1 MEPLVIKGM
10 PIGQGRPKIIISL
23 MHAEAADA
31 CATAKRGRQAGV
43 DCFEWRGDF
52 CRNVHDIPNMIED
65 ACLVADCLPHNPL
78 LFTFRSVDQGGQMDL
93 PVDAYVAL
101 NEALIETGCID
112 MVDIETW
119 IGDAAV
125 SDLIAH
131 AHAHGVA
138 TVVSYHNFA
147 GTPQTDWMVS
157 LLTHIADL
165 GADIPKIAVMARTA
179 ADTLRLLAA
188 TEEVA
193 RVHTDKPLLTMAM
206 GTQGSISRLS
216 GELFGSALTFCA
228 LEASSAPGQVDVARA
243 RLIMDAFHDVLA

>member
-23 MHAEAADA
+23 MHAEAEQA
-31 CATAKRGRQAGV
+31 CATIEDGKLAGV

-52 CRNVHDIPNMIED
+52 CRNVHDVAKMVED
-65 ACLVADCLPHNPL
+65 ARLIAGSVPRNPL
-78 LFTFRSVDQGGQMDL
+78 LFTFRSVDQGGRMDL
-93 PVDAYVAL
+93 PVAEYVAL
-101 NEALIETGCID
+101 NEALVESGCID
-112 MVDIETW
+112 MVDIESW
-119 IGDAAV
+119 IGDAAM
-125 SDLIAH
+125 SDLIGH

-157 LLTHIADL
+157 LLTHMADL
-165 GADIPKIAVMARTA
+165 GADVPKIAVMANTA

-193 RVHTDKPLLTMAM
+193 RVHTEKPLLTMAM
-206 GTQGSISRLS
+206 GKQGSISRLS

-228 LEASSAPGQVDVARA
+228 LEASSAPGQVDVAQA
-243 RLIMDAFHDVLA
+243 RLIMDAFHDVMA

>member
-23 MHAEAADA
+23 MHSEASEA
-31 CATAKRGRQAGV
+31 CATAERGKQAGV

-52 CRNVHDIPNMIED
+52 CRNVHDVSKMVED
-65 ACLVADCLPHNPL
+65 VRLVAQAVPDNPL

-93 PVDAYVAL
+93 PVAEYVAL
-101 NEALIETGCID
+101 NRALIESGCID
-112 MVDIETW
+112 MVDIESW

-131 AHAHGVA
+131 AHAHDVA
-138 TVVSYHNFA
+138 AVVSYHNFA

-157 LLTHIADL
+157 LLVHMADL
-165 GADIPKIAVMARTA
+165 GADIPKIAVMAHTA
-179 ADTLRLLAA
+179 ADALRLLAA

-228 LEASSAPGQVDVARA
+228 LEASSAPGQVGVAQA